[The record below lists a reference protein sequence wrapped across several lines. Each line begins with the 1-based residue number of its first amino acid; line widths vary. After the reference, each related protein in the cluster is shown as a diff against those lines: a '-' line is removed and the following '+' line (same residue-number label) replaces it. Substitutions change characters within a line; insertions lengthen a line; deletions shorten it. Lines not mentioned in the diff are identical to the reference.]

1 MREPPL
7 AAGLVTGSRRAL
19 ATPPRMRAAIPGA
32 VNLAAIATTTNQRLG
47 TTPSARKQP
56 RRSSV
61 VMVGLP
67 DAMWT
72 NAQLSAI
79 LIGHACSARCGDGVE
94 RNRQVEIDAVL
105 LSLRRPSLP
114 QQPPPRQATIT
125 CRRIN
130 LSHAPS
136 SSRQAQGKPP
146 SSQPRHLC
154 ADFHRHRQ
162 GQGDP
167 NSRRHDAR
175 AYRAGA
181 L

>member
-7 AAGLVTGSRRAL
+7 AAALVTGSRRAL

-32 VNLAAIATTTNQRLG
+32 VNLAAIATTTDQRLG

-79 LIGHACSARCGDGVE
+79 LIGHACPARYGARRRAEPASRD
-94 RNRQVEIDAVL
+94 RRRAFVL
-105 LSLRRPSLP
+105 EKAKLTPTAAATSGHHHV
-114 QQPPPRQATIT
+114 PPHQ
-125 CRRIN
+125 
-130 LSHAPS
+130 
-136 SSRQAQGKPP
+136 
-146 SSQPRHLC
+146 SQPRTIIVSASPGEAAKLTT
-154 ADFHRHRQ
+154 APPMRGFSPPSTR
-162 GQGDP
+162 P
-167 NSRRHDAR
+167 RRSKFSPS
-175 AYRAGA
+175 
-181 L
+181 